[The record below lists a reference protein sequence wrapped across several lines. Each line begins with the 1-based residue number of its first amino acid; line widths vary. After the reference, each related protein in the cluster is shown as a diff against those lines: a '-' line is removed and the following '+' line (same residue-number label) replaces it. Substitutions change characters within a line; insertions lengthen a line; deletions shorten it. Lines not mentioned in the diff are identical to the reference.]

1 MNEIKAALFSGRKM
15 MGLCATWV
23 VSAALGLLAGCSDQD
38 LVDADSDARATQ
50 QICFST
56 ATVDNAVT
64 RSSAAEE
71 SAWNGV
77 AINAATSDSLPI
89 YGQILPWETQ
99 EAEAVTRGSFITG
112 DNFASFSVSAQLVK
126 KADQSSAYLFRDE
139 TNTRPTSDDLPWQ
152 YENNHTYYWPGDEFT
167 VNFYAVAPV
176 GAAVTYPQ
184 DNSRNSFSYTTP
196 DEPANQVDLMRA
208 TVTGVEGNYN
218 ASVPLS
224 FTHLCSAVE
233 FVMGN
238 TELLDG
244 TIHEVRVVGIANA
257 STYSF
262 TDGWSTPTGSATYT
276 FSPESGNE
284 FKDDQRLILLPQ
296 ELADDA
302 RIEVDYTRAGNTDSH
317 TYTYSLK
324 GQKWAQ
330 GERYRYSICVA
341 PELQISFDKQTLDS
355 HYVTTTA
362 TITVAGIRSDY
373 AWTITASGSSKD
385 DDGRDVS
392 MQLESKVHS
401 FVKEGYWTDNYRGS
415 NTLSGMGPGTYQVR
429 IFAPEN
435 ATEEDRTFTFSL
447 ASADGKTS
455 IATNT
460 ELKQHHPAWMGS
472 GYGWEVEDDKE
483 SGDYGFTRSKVSV
496 YIIPYERFAAGGLF
510 ADLVLSNLLDTYN
523 ARDYVETWQRYKPS
537 LLEVRYYFTIN
548 YSSIPLVLEGIDSRT
563 DGYTNTENMSKL
575 DILSDVCPFE
585 EAVSNTY
592 KIESGKEDEMMFR
605 VPNPSYNEEES
616 VPYDKIVNETEP
628 GILSYILKKNP
639 YNIVTTSVQDGSS
652 TQSLELIAL
661 KWYLPAVEQNDYPDG
676 ENLDNYW
683 SSTSTTDDSYLLGG
697 TAASRDTTHPV
708 RAIRNR

>member
-1 MNEIKAALFSGRKM
+1 M

-77 AINAATSDSLPI
+77 AINAATRDSLPI
-89 YGQILPWETQ
+89 YGQILPWEAQ

-112 DNFASFSVSAQLVK
+112 NNFDSFSVSAQLVK
-126 KADQSSAYLFRDE
+126 KVDQSSAYLFRDE

-167 VNFYAVAPV
+167 VNFYAVAPA

-196 DEPANQVDLMRA
+196 DDPANQVDLMRA

-238 TELLDG
+238 TGLLDG

-262 TDGWSTPTGSATYT
+262 TDGWSTPTGAATYT

-392 MQLESKVHS
+392 MQLESKVNS
-401 FVKEGYWTDNYRGS
+401 FVKEGYWTDNSRGS
-415 NTLSGMGPGTYQVR
+415 NTLSGTGPGTYQVR

-435 ATEEDRTFTFSL
+435 ATKEDRTFTFSL

-460 ELKQHHPAWMGS
+460 ELKQHHPAWTGS

-496 YIIPYERFAAGGLF
+496 YIIPYERLNSGG
-510 ADLVLSNLLDTYN
+510 VLAYRWVLPNLISQYY
-523 ARDYVETWQRYKPS
+523 ASSYVITNDKMTFQPS
-537 LLEVRYYFTIN
+537 LIETRRYFMID
-548 YSSIPLVLEGIDSRT
+548 YSKIPLVLEGIDSRT

-585 EAVSNTY
+585 VAIKNTY
-592 KIESGKEDEMMFR
+592 KIEYGKEDEHMYR
-605 VPNPSYNEEES
+605 VPELTNSTEEAKLC
-616 VPYDKIVNETEP
+616 DKIVNETEP

-639 YNIVTTSVQDGSS
+639 YNIVTTGMETNEGNSS

-683 SSTSTTDDSYLLGG
+683 SSTSTSDDSYLLGG